1 MIYDV
6 AIIGG
11 GVVGGLLARELSR
24 YRITLC
30 ILEKEEDVAMGTSKA
45 NSAIVHAG
53 FDAVPGTL
61 KAKLNVKGA
70 FLMPKITK
78 ELGVPYQNNG
88 SMVLAFTEEDLGHI
102 RMLYQ
107 RGLDNGVP
115 DMKLLSPEEVWELE
129 PNVSREIKGALLAS
143 SAGIVCPYELT
154 IGAIGNA
161 MDNGVELMRSFK
173 VASIQETEEGF
184 LLTSE
189 DSQEVSARYVVNA
202 AGIYSDEVAAFMGG
216 CGVTITPRKGE
227 YMLLDKTQGRTV
239 SHTIFQPPSAM
250 GKGVL
255 VTPTV
260 DGNLLLG
267 PTAVDQKDKEDTST
281 TAEGLNSLSEA
292 AKRSVPDLNLR
303 AVITSFAGLRATPD
317 NHDFTI
323 APSEKNGRFINAV
336 GIESPGLSAAPA
348 IAEYIRDLL
357 KEAGLALEEKEDFHP
372 IRPPYAKFR
381 ERTEEERKALIQKD
395 PRYGRIVCRC
405 ETVTEGE
412 IIEALTRN
420 PKAVD
425 MDGIK
430 RRTRAGMGRC
440 QAGFCTPITVEL
452 LAQELGIPTEQV
464 TKFGK
469 GSEMLMGKT
478 K

>member
-1 MIYDV
+1 MTYDV

-11 GVVGGLLARELSR
+11 GVVGGMLARELSR

-53 FDAVPGTL
+53 FDAVPGTW
-61 KAKLNVKGA
+61 KAKLNVRGCE
-70 FLMPKITK
+70 LMPKVTK

-88 SMVLAFTEEDLGHI
+88 SMVLAFTDEDLKHI
-102 RMLYQ
+102 QMLYE
-107 RGLDNGVP
+107 RGIQNHVP

-129 PNVSREIKGALLAS
+129 PNISREIKGALLAS

-161 MDNGVELMRSFK
+161 MDNGAELIRCFK
-173 VASIQETEEGF
+173 VTSIKETDEGF
-184 LLTSE
+184 TVNSE
-189 DSQEVSARYVVNA
+189 DGQTVSARYLVNA
-202 AGIYSDEVAAFMGG
+202 AGIYSEEVAALAGG

-227 YMLLDKTQGRTV
+227 YMLLDKTQGHTV

-267 PTAVDQKDKEDTST
+267 PTAVDQEDKEDTST
-281 TAEGLNSLSEA
+281 TAEGLDSLSRA

-323 APSEKNGRFINAV
+323 APSEKNSHFINAV

-357 KEAGLALEEKEDFHP
+357 KEAGLVLEEKEDFDP
-372 IRPPYAKFR
+372 VRPPYSKFR
-381 ERTEEERKALIQKD
+381 ERTDEERKALIQKD

-440 QAGFCTPITVEL
+440 QAGFCTPLTVEL
-452 LAQELGIPTEQV
+452 LAKELGIPAQQV

-469 GSEMLMGKT
+469 GSELLMGKT